1 MSLDTLNNSPSQNP
15 QHPVPER
22 KKSEPA
28 LTGSSAALAGKGA
41 FFNIAEKSSAGIV
54 ITDQNKIVCF
64 INQKAEQMFADKGQN
79 LIGKVFRYPLKT
91 GEASEIEILDAN
103 GRSAIG
109 EMEVVQIIW
118 EKEPAYFI
126 SVRDVS
132 DRKCFESQI
141 EYIARHDLLTH
152 VFNRCYFE
160 TQLEQ
165 ALVRASASKS
175 EMALLC
181 LDIDNFR
188 DINNTCGYQ
197 AGDQLIVQLAY
208 LLKKFI
214 KAGDILGRLGGD
226 EFLLLMPNT
235 NFVLA
240 HEKALHIIEE
250 IRSHAFTVSTKT
262 VNITISVGVAM
273 SPEHGS
279 TAEELL
285 SHTDIAMYQ
294 AKQEGR
300 NRFSFFLPDEKWH
313 LEVESRVEMVKQ
325 IRQALTSDKFV
336 LYAQPIKDLTNDKI
350 YRYELLLRM
359 KDEEGKVMLPAHFF
373 TVAEDSGLM
382 PEIDRWVVHQ
392 AIEILGRQSSMVENK
407 IQLQFNVSTRS
418 LIMPEFLSFIK
429 NELST
434 SHVDPSSLVLEI
446 IETAIIPNIYQTQKF
461 IKTIRTLGCRVALD
475 NFGAR
480 FSSFY
485 YLKYL
490 PVDYF
495 KIEGNFIKRLARSSV
510 NQHLLQN
517 IMEMAKTVKKKTF
530 AERVEDETTLR
541 MVRHYGIDYAQGY
554 HIARPALVSE
564 LLGEKKTPRPIY
576 GYGAR
581 R

>member
-1 MSLDTLNNSPSQNP
+1 M
-15 QHPVPER
+15 
-22 KKSEPA
+22 
-28 LTGSSAALAGKGA
+28 AGKGA

-54 ITDQNKIVCF
+54 ITDQNKIVRF

-235 NFVLA
+235 DFALA
-240 HEKALHIIEE
+240 KEKALHIIEE

-461 IKTIRTLGCRVALD
+461 IKTIRALGCRVALD

-480 FSSFY
+480 FSSFS

>member
-54 ITDQNKIVCF
+54 ITDQNKIVRF

-214 KAGDILGRLGGD
+214 KAGDILARLGGD

-235 NFVLA
+235 DFALA
-240 HEKALHIIEE
+240 REKALHIIEE

-461 IKTIRTLGCRVALD
+461 IKTIRALGCRVALD

>member
-54 ITDQNKIVCF
+54 ITDQNKIVRF

-235 NFVLA
+235 DFALA
-240 HEKALHIIEE
+240 KEKALHIIEE

-461 IKTIRTLGCRVALD
+461 IKTIRALGCRVALD

-480 FSSFY
+480 FSSFS

>member
-54 ITDQNKIVCF
+54 ITDQNKIVRF

-235 NFVLA
+235 DFALA
-240 HEKALHIIEE
+240 REKALHIIEE

-461 IKTIRTLGCRVALD
+461 IKTIRALGCRVALD